1 MKNLTF
7 EKKENI
13 ALITINRPEKLNA
26 LNTETISELESCFK
40 GLHEDREIRVI
51 ILTGAGDKAFAAG
64 ADIKEITNLNSQT
77 GKAFASR
84 GSAVFRYIEK
94 MNKPVIA
101 AINGVALGG
110 GCELAMSCHI
120 RIASTRAKFGQPEI
134 NLGIIP
140 GYGGTQRLPKLIGK
154 TNALY
159 LLLTG
164 EMISAERAY
173 SLGLV
178 TEVTEPEMLV
188 HRTLEIAALISE
200 KAPVAIGHIIE
211 AVDTGINSDIDDG
224 LDIEGNLFG
233 KACNTEDMR
242 EGTSAF
248 LEKRKPSFRGK

>member
-1 MKNLTF
+1 MKNLTV

-26 LNTETISELESCFK
+26 LNTETVSELESCFK
-40 GLHEDREIRVI
+40 GLHEDREMRVI

-64 ADIKEITNLNSQT
+64 ADIKEIKNLTPQT
-77 GKAFASR
+77 GKEFAAR

-101 AINGVALGG
+101 AINGFALGG
-110 GCELAMSCHI
+110 GCELAMACHI
-120 RIASTRAKFGQPEI
+120 RIAAKTAKFGQPEI

-200 KAPVAIGHIIE
+200 KAPVAIGHIID
-211 AVDTGINSDIDDG
+211 AVETGTNA
-224 LDIEGNLFG
+224 DIENGLAVEANLFG

-248 LEKRKPSFRGK
+248 LEKRKPLFRGR